1 MENKED
7 IMKERDMGERTKVVK
22 INGIKT
28 TIVVPP
34 RIDKNEIPK
43 EFKSRQNHPKGLVV
57 PL

>member
-1 MENKED
+1 MENAEKT
-7 IMKERDMGERTKVVK
+7 IKERTKVVK

-34 RIDKNEIPK
+34 KVGKNEIPR